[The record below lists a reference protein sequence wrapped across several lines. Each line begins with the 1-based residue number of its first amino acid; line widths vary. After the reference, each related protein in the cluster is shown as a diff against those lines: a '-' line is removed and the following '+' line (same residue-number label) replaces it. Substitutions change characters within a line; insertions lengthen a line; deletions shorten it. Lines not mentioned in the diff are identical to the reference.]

1 MRESLH
7 ACKGLCARAKVY
19 ARVQRSMRAYIAML
33 TNPKYLIEVDPSIR
47 DIVLEDLM
55 TEQNEDYTRQ
65 G

>member
-1 MRESLH
+1 
-7 ACKGLCARAKVY
+7 
-19 ARVQRSMRAYIAML
+19 MRAYIAML